1 MGTLLPFSSTYD
13 WTEDDLSKAESE
25 LHQHQSTTPFD
36 IYVKQS
42 SELAL
47 ERQRKPQ
54 RDVILKPLL
63 PALERDEAHANVS
76 YGPLLDDYLE
86 LRLDSLITWQPITI
100 AQVENVITLSRL
112 IFRRRL
118 VHQESEIFHKEQI
131 KRRKELD
138 EVSKL
143 NREII
148 RVTNAMQNE
157 VTHLARALS

>member
-1 MGTLLPFSSTYD
+1 MSTLLPFSKTYS
-13 WTEDDLSKAESE
+13 WTDADISNAESK
-25 LHQHQSTTPFD
+25 LHQEQSTTPFD

-54 RDVILKPLL
+54 RDAIVKPLL
-63 PALERDEAHANVS
+63 PTLERDEAHAEVS
-76 YGPLLDDYLE
+76 YGPLLADYLE

-100 AQVENVITLSRL
+100 AQVENVTTLARL

-118 VHQESEIFHKEQI
+118 VHQESKLYHNEQI

-138 EVSKL
+138 EISKL
-143 NREII
+143 NREIN
-148 RVTNAMQNE
+148 RLTASMSNE
-157 VTHLARALS
+157 ISHQARALS